1 MNGDV
6 NLLKSK
12 IETDIEENKIN
23 QSIKSIKEFIDKKD
37 YNSAK
42 NSINDKYKEE
52 IYQLDE
58 LVNKNIKKEEENI
71 KKQK

>member
-58 LVNKNIKKEEENI
+58 LVNKNIKKEENI